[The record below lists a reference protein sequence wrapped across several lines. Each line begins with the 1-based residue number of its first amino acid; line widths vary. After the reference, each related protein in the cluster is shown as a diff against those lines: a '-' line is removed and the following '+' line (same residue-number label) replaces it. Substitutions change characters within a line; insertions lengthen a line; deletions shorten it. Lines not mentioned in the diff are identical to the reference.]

1 MQTPSNESWYFTA
14 LLIFFGMLALYSGG
28 RWLGVLIPA
37 AILVWLV
44 ASVRCHVHRSALTR
58 R

>member
-37 AILVWLV
+37 AILVWVV
-44 ASVRCHVHRSALTR
+44 ASVRCHTHRSTLTR